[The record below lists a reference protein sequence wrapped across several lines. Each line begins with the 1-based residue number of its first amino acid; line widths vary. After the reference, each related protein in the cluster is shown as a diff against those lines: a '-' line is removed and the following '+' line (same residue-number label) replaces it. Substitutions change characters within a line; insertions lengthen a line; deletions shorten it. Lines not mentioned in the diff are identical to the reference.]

1 MWKAPKGQT
10 WDSLHLLFAVREPY
24 AGTAGRT
31 ELVYGR
37 VDARTPLVLESRMAE
52 DGVVFSDGMLDD
64 ALPFTAGTRAEVRV
78 ADGVGRL
85 VV

>member
-1 MWKAPKGQT
+1 MPVPQ
-10 WDSLHLLFAVREPY
+10 
-24 AGTAGRT
+24 
-31 ELVYGR
+31 
-37 VDARTPLVLESRMAE
+37 VLESRMAE